1 MRKVFTAGER
11 GNDKK
16 FGFSV
21 RVEVSKPEPQRE
33 EEVAEVTQEEEE
45 TVRLEA
51 AEDPAPGHEEAEVRS
66 WSPQVDVSSQV
77 QDVLYRLPDN
87 LPVQHRATADDFRF
101 HTGGDEAGPSRQ
113 RSPDLRSPD
122 LRRQGQEARGQVA
135 QGQEPR
141 RQVDQG
147 QELRSQGA
155 ARAQRRRYSS
165 PSPPRR
171 RGRAGG
177 RHFEASVPEAAD
189 EQEELVRFRRIV
201 QAAASDSS
209 SEEEAEVYSSVSG
222 GAAGPLSPFHGMMSE
237 DEYDNLA
244 ALPHESSS

>member
-1 MRKVFTAGER
+1 M
-11 GNDKK
+11 
-16 FGFSV
+16 
-21 RVEVSKPEPQRE
+21 
-33 EEVAEVTQEEEE
+33 
-45 TVRLEA
+45 
-51 AEDPAPGHEEAEVRS
+51 
-66 WSPQVDVSSQV
+66 SSQV

-87 LPVQHRATADDFRF
+87 RPVLDNFR
-101 HTGGDEAGPSRQ
+101 TGGDEAGPSRQ

-122 LRRQGQEARGQVA
+122 IRRQGQVA

-141 RQVDQG
+141 RQGEQG

-165 PSPPRR
+165 PSPPRYTGAQLVGCSPTGHVHCPLCRR

-209 SEEEAEVYSSVSG
+209 SEEEAEVRSTLLVLLSG
-222 GAAGPLSPFHGMMSE
+222 IC
-237 DEYDNLA
+237 
-244 ALPHESSS
+244 